1 MLTADAGGDVDK
13 KQELG
18 SFKNIWGYI
27 GNIIPDWSTKLWNF
41 VKNKFKSVFGFAPD
55 EESSEEPKPMEPE
68 ISTSSSKVVEKAK
81 EISSPKKQTES
92 TESNELDKMSAATG
106 INFRDLSK
114 MNLNPMS
121 IPSAP
126 QLNVNDIAK
135 SSQYSIS
142 MPESIGINNSSMQ
155 GIMDI
160 ISNSMG
166 QIMPSQPVSIA
177 GGGGNANMTDMFI
190 HGSRDP
196 IYDTRS
202 DWWGVLNKRKW

>member
-1 MLTADAGGDVDK
+1 
-13 KQELG
+13 
-18 SFKNIWGYI
+18 
-27 GNIIPDWSTKLWNF
+27 
-41 VKNKFKSVFGFAPD
+41 
-55 EESSEEPKPMEPE
+55 MEPE

-81 EISSPKKQTES
+81 EIYSSKPQTES
-92 TESNELDKMSAATG
+92 TESNEIDKMSAATPQTESTESNEIDKMSAATV

-155 GIMDI
+155 GLMDM

-196 IYDTRS
+196 IYDARS